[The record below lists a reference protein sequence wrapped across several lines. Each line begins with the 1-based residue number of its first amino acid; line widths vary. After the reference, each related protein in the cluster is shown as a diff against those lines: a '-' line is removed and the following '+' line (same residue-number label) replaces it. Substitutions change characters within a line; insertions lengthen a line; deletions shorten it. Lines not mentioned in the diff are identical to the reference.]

1 MKENNLLI
9 KVCGLNN
16 KENVAELASLEP
28 DFMGFIFYEK
38 SKRFFKKEIEKIN
51 FVRNLKSIQKVG
63 VFVNA
68 SFEEIMTT
76 VNELD
81 LQFVQLHG
89 DESPEFCADLQKE
102 VKVIKAFRI
111 DQNFDIKITEPYL
124 HTCEYFLFD
133 CFTEAYGGSG
143 QKFNWR
149 QLLDFPFIKKYF
161 LSGGIKQKDAA
172 EIKNLNLPGLFAID
186 INSGFEIKPGLKN
199 IKEIK
204 SFIHEIRN

>member
-1 MKENNLLI
+1 MKETNLLM

-16 KENVAELASLEP
+16 QVNMEELVTLQP

-38 SKRFFKKEIEKIN
+38 SKRFFQKENEKIN
-51 FVRNLKSIQKVG
+51 FVRKIKSINKVG

-68 SFEEIMTT
+68 AFEEIIKK
-76 VNELD
+76 VKELD

-111 DQNFDIKITEPYL
+111 DHNFDFKSTEAYL
-124 HTCEYFLFD
+124 QTCEYFLFD

-149 QLLDFPFIKKYF
+149 QLLDFPFNKKYF
-161 LSGGIKQKDAA
+161 LSGGIKPTDAA
-172 EIKNLNLPGLFAID
+172 NIKNLNLPGLFAID
-186 INSGFEIKPGLKN
+186 INSGFETEPGLKN
-199 IKEIK
+199 IPAIK
-204 SFIHEIRN
+204 NFINEIRN

>member
-1 MKENNLLI
+1 MKEKNLLI
-9 KVCGLNN
+9 KVCGLNDKAN
-16 KENVAELASLEP
+16 MEELASLQP

-38 SKRFFKKEIEKIN
+38 SKRFFQREEFKIEFI
-51 FVRNLKSIQKVG
+51 RNLKNVNKVG

-68 SFEEIMTT
+68 DKEEVME
-76 VNELD
+76 VVRELD

-89 DESPEFCADLQKE
+89 DESAEFCADLQKE

-111 DQNFDIKITEPYL
+111 DKNFDFKTTEVYL
-124 HTCEYFLFD
+124 QTCEYFLFD

-149 QLLDFPFIKKYF
+149 QLLDFPFTKKYF
-161 LSGGIKQKDAA
+161 LSGGIKPTDAVA
-172 EIKNLNLPGLFAID
+172 IKNLKLPGLFAID
-186 INSGFEIKPGLKN
+186 INSGFEIAPGLKN
-199 IKEIK
+199 ISAIK